1 MLKPL
6 LLFALCIFP
15 ILGQSQSDFQ
25 DQTVPSGIANPG
37 QKYGDISVAYSDN
50 DGDGQ
55 QQDQTLSAG
64 QGFVS
69 QNSNR
74 VHFGLADYNAID
86 EVIGTWPSDERDV
99 FSNLAIDQLHA
110 LTESSLFMNPSI
122 DAITPFS
129 DAVEKYGKFE
139 TRVAITAQYTNPY
152 DYDQVQ
158 VSAIFTSP
166 SGQKRTIDG
175 FFMWD
180 LKINEQTGNLSQ
192 NSNEGE
198 FRIRFA
204 PDQIG
209 IWTYEVQIKDANGT
223 STSTTQSFECTTISD
238 PHNKG
243 YIRDNQTNFL
253 NFDNGDPYIAIGE
266 NICWQNNN
274 AYLDYKNWL
283 THLKDQ
289 GGNFFR
295 LWHAHWGLGLEW
307 RAGQSQF
314 QGLRQYKEANS
325 AYQDWLF
332 DYCSENGIYIM
343 LTLQHHGQVSSEVNP
358 NWSESPYN
366 SANGGPC
373 QNTWDFFTDD
383 EAISHTKNRLRYIIA
398 RWGYSRSIMAWE
410 LFNEVEWTNSF
421 NQHKEKV
428 IDWHSAISQYIRA
441 IDNYGHLITTSFA
454 HDYNDP
460 VMWALPD
467 MDITQTH
474 FYFNSANLERV
485 LAGGVKK
492 YVEEFGKPTLT
503 GEFGLG
509 SEGSVLRNIDP
520 DGIHFHNGLWS
531 PLFAGGLGTGMSW
544 WWDSYI
550 EPHDLYYHLG
560 PVASIADNVPFL
572 EGNMMPAE
580 ATVKGAPGD
589 LSITPALGWEGIGT
603 ADIMIDANGQLSP
616 SNASLGQYLYGSSW
630 NTQYR
635 SPPTFAIN
643 LPENGSFSVRTANN
657 SGTAPKIAISLDGV
671 LVLEES
677 GQTNK
682 TYTIEVPAGSHT
694 ITVDNTGTDWIT
706 ISSYIFG
713 GLGSALDAY
722 SLLSENKQLAAGWVL
737 NNRYN
742 HEYVRTNGVP
752 AAIEGAELKLGGFEN
767 GGYFVTWYDCLTG
780 EATGGEAVFA
790 ENDTL
795 SLLLPSILWDVA
807 FVVDSEPVSTQELA
821 QNLDFNVYPN
831 PAKAGTPI
839 HISTSNLQSTDTQ
852 VQLLDMGGKRIA
864 PQAIIAEGNGEMSL
878 QLPGHLPAGMYW
890 LRMATEGKV
899 GARPIVIGE

>member
-1 MLKPL
+1 MLKKL
-6 LLFALCIFP
+6 LLMGMLSSSF
-15 ILGQSQSDFQ
+15 LGKS
-25 DQTVPSGIANPG
+25 
-37 QKYGDISVAYSDN
+37 
-50 DGDGQ
+50 
-55 QQDQTLSAG
+55 
-64 QGFVS
+64 
-69 QNSNR
+69 NS
-74 VHFGLADYNAID
+74 I
-86 EVIGTWPSDERDV
+86 
-99 FSNLAIDQLHA
+99 
-110 LTESSLFMNPSI
+110 MNPSI
-122 DAITPFS
+122 DAISPFS
-129 DAVEKYGKFE
+129 NAVEKYGRFE
-139 TRVAITAQYTNPY
+139 AQVEVTAQYTNPY
-152 DYDQVQ
+152 DYDQVR

-166 SGQKRTIDG
+166 TGQKRSVDG

-180 LKINEQTGNLSQ
+180 LMINEQTGNLSQ
-192 NSNEGE
+192 NSDEGE

-209 IWTYEVQIKDANGT
+209 TWTYEVQIEDANGI
-223 STSTTQSFECTTISD
+223 STSAALFFDCTTITA
-238 PHNKG
+238 PQNKG

-253 NFDNGDPYIAIGE
+253 NFDNGEQYIAIGE

-283 THLKDQ
+283 TNLKDQ

-307 RAGQSQF
+307 RAGQNQF
-314 QGLRQYKEANS
+314 QGLRQYKEINS

-332 DYCSENGIYIM
+332 DYCSENGIYVM
-343 LTLQHHGQVSSEVNP
+343 LALQHHGQVSSGVNP
-358 NWSESPYN
+358 NWGDSPYN
-366 SANGGPC
+366 STNGGPC

-383 EAISHTKNRLRYIIA
+383 EAVGHTKNRLRYVIA

-410 LFNEVEWTNSF
+410 LFNEVEWTDDF

-428 IDWHSAISQYIRA
+428 IDWHAEISQYIRA

-460 VMWALPD
+460 MMWALPD

-474 FYFNSANLERV
+474 FYFNSPNLERV

-550 EPHDLYYHLG
+550 QPNDLYYHIG
-560 PVASIADNVPFL
+560 PVANIANDIPFL
-572 EGNMMPAE
+572 DKNMMPGE

-589 LSITPALGWEGIGT
+589 LSITPSLGWAGIGT
-603 ADIMIDANGQLSP
+603 ADITIDANGQLSP

-630 NTQYR
+630 NTQHR
-635 SPPTFAIN
+635 SPPSFSIN
-643 LPENGSFSVRTANN
+643 LSAAGTFSVQTADD
-657 SGTAPKIAISLDGV
+657 SGNAPKIAISLDGV
-671 LVLEES
+671 LALEES

-682 TYTIEVPAGSHT
+682 TYTIEVPAGDHI

-722 SLLSENKQLAAGWVL
+722 TLLSEDKQLAAGWVL

-752 AAIEGAELKLGGFEN
+752 AAIEGAELNLAGFEN

-780 EATGGEAVFA
+780 EAMGGEAVFA

-795 SLLLPSILWDVA
+795 NLLLPSILWDVA

-821 QNLDFNVYPN
+821 QNLNFNVYPN

-839 HISTSNLQSTDTQ
+839 HISTSNILSTDTQ
-852 VQLLDMGGKRIA
+852 VQLLDMSGKRIA
-864 PQAIIAEGNGEMSL
+864 PQTTVPQGDGEISL

-890 LRMATEGKV
+890 LRMASEGKV
-899 GARPIVIGE
+899 GAKPIVIGE